1 MPPNTCYICRTP
13 IDKYKWCLKCIKK
26 AARGA
31 ARYFATDRMLEITD
45 RMLEITDGNIEDR
58 QQYLKSQT
66 NKWERKFKKRLATC
80 Q

>member
-1 MPPNTCYICRTP
+1 MPPACYICKCP

-31 ARYFATDRMLEITD
+31 ARHFAEDRMLEITS
-45 RMLEITDGNIEDR
+45 GNIEDR

-66 NKWERKFKKRLATC
+66 NKWERKFKKKLALPPKRPF
-80 Q
+80 